1 MQHIIQLIFTVLVLT
16 GSFAQEIRYE
26 NKLLWEIST
35 KGQKQKSYL
44 YGSFHTN
51 DKRVFQLSDSTY
63 YALNNSDIIALETD
77 IYAMFKD
84 WDTRQDNLR
93 LNYDNNGNP
102 YTSSPSA
109 TTTSYGNEDGMPQFL
124 DLYFLQY
131 GLMANKD
138 FFALE
143 SIEDQIGLAES
154 SFNWINF
161 SYVDRYV
168 RSEEKAINLYLN
180 GNIDE
185 LEKSLRTSLKWSPEF
200 FDKLITKR
208 NIIMADG
215 IDTLV
220 KKNRAFIAVGAGHLG
235 GEKGIINLLRSKGH
249 QLRPVLSTY
258 SKEPT
263 TDKQNVLSHKNY
275 QYHDTVTKLHATLP
289 GKPFEIDK
297 EGVVLNLIYR
307 EMGQGNTYSI
317 EVIEKSE
324 GQTMETVALDYIQ
337 SPGDSKKTSGVL
349 DDGTPYIEGVSD
361 SYPEGISWIR
371 VLESDTHF
379 AILKTYGGNKFMNS
393 PRPKTFFNNIWFEF
407 E

>member
-1 MQHIIQLIFTVLVLT
+1 MQYTVQLIFTFLILAN
-16 GSFAQEIRYE
+16 SFAQEVLYE
-26 NKLLWEIST
+26 NKLLWEISAR
-35 KGQKQKSYL
+35 GQKQKSYL

-63 YALNNSDIIALETD
+63 YALNSSDIIALETD

-93 LNYDNNGNP
+93 LNYDNDGKP
-102 YTSSPSA
+102 YTSSSSA

-143 SIEDQIGLAES
+143 SIEDQMGLIENP
-154 SFNWINF
+154 FNWLNF
-161 SYVDRYV
+161 SYADRFIKA
-168 RSEEKAINLYLN
+168 EEKAINLYLK
-180 GNIDE
+180 GDIDE
-185 LEKSLRTSLKWSPEF
+185 LEKSLRTSLRWNPDF

-220 KKNRAFIAVGAGHLG
+220 RKNRAFIAVGAGHLG
-235 GEKGIINLLRSKGH
+235 GEKGIINLLRSKGY

-258 SKEPT
+258 SKEPIPE
-263 TDKQNVLSHKNY
+263 KKNVLSHRNY
-275 QYHDTVTKLHATLP
+275 QYFDPITKLHATLP
-289 GKPFEIDK
+289 GKPFEIEK
-297 EGVVLNLIYR
+297 EGVALNLIYR
-307 EMGQGNTYSI
+307 EMGQGNTYII
-317 EVIEKSE
+317 EVIEKS
-324 GQTMETVALDYIQ
+324 GDQTMETVALDYIQ
-337 SPGDSKKTSGVL
+337 SPGDSKKVEGIL
-349 DDGTPYIEGVSD
+349 DDGTPYIEGISD
-361 SYPEGISWIR
+361 SYPEGISWVRI
-371 VLESDTHF
+371 LESDDHF
-379 AILKTYGGNKFMNS
+379 AVLKTYGGNKFMNS
-393 PRPKTFFNNIWFEF
+393 SRPMTFFNNVWFEY